1 MGAFGGHFGPFQSD
15 FRPQSKKLGPI
26 GSLFLYCLAT
36 EMTWR
41 LLNLVQ
47 WDRGWHFCTG
57 RGLWRPFWVAKWVKS
72 GIQIGPSLFL
82 WGLKSLW
89 NGPKWSPKA
98 PKGPTP
104 VQYGNTLYHCTRF
117 WAIQTLYWA
126 QINEETGS
134 KMAQTGPNPLACLG
148 GRKSIG
154 QLLALHFLTFSHL
167 YIHRGSDLNKKNCL
181 VRTFIKGQGFTHFEC
196 IIVHSLYV
204 NYLKKPPLTE
214 VLTHLFVI
222 YRPFGGEIHWE
233 SQGAFFFSLTLL
245 MKRRVLLL
253 TMCCHLHFKIW
264 NMRSS
269 HQHQLHA
276 VSRLRLTTQ
285 KMANTFM
292 MTLKEGHL
300 KLTWII
306 HKIFSLVL
314 VHLKM

>member
-1 MGAFGGHFGPFQSD
+1 MLVDLAQFGPFCRLFLHLFGALKGLNGPKSGTMGQCISILYWYGAFGGQFGPFQSD

-26 GSLFLYCLAT
+26 WSLFLYCLAT

-117 WAIQTLYWA
+117 CAIQTLYWA

-154 QLLALHFLTFSHL
+154 QLLALLFFTFSHL
-167 YIHRGSDLNKKNCL
+167 YIHRGSDLNKK
-181 VRTFIKGQGFTHFEC
+181 IA
-196 IIVHSLYV
+196 
-204 NYLKKPPLTE
+204 
-214 VLTHLFVI
+214 
-222 YRPFGGEIHWE
+222 W
-233 SQGAFFFSLTLL
+233 
-245 MKRRVLLL
+245 
-253 TMCCHLHFKIW
+253 
-264 NMRSS
+264 
-269 HQHQLHA
+269 
-276 VSRLRLTTQ
+276 
-285 KMANTFM
+285 
-292 MTLKEGHL
+292 
-300 KLTWII
+300 
-306 HKIFSLVL
+306 
-314 VHLKM
+314 